1 MAAGLI
7 IRAVFAACLL
17 PVALLSGILLSG
29 SLLPALANTPIALGA
44 PPEEADYTLG
54 CLYPMTGPGALFGL
68 DSVVAIE
75 MAIEEIEQRRQ
86 TEGFP
91 RLRVVVDDDL
101 SKRFRGVQIAR
112 HFIHTLGVDALCG
125 VVSSSVALAV
135 SQVAQEEGVLFIGTD
150 HASPRLTGEAL
161 HPYYFRMSNSSR
173 TSMQAGAAYIARYL
187 ATKEKLK
194 IAFIGPD
201 YDYGYYQWDDLRRF
215 LGEHGV
221 EFEIVAELWPRLHE
235 VDFAPYIRALLYAR
249 PDLVV
254 NAHWGGDTIAFI
266 RQAKALGL
274 FEATQFMNFDSGGSY
289 EVLAALGD
297 EMPLGLILS
306 ARHHNNWPDTPRNRS
321 FVARFLARAGRY
333 PSYSAQGAYAG
344 ILALAAAYRD
354 AGIARPDNDNKG
366 DNKGDNNGQID
377 GETMRRELEKLVIAL
392 PEDPEG
398 FESYMDP
405 LTHEIQQVQAIG
417 KTVAGS
423 AMAPATV
430 ELGEWFVFYPPAG
443 KK

>member
-1 MAAGLI
+1 MAGFA
-7 IRAVFAACLL
+7 IRTVFTLFLL
-17 PVALLSGILLSG
+17 PGALASGAG
-29 SLLPALANTPIALGA
+29 VPALANTPIVLGA
-44 PPEEADYTLG
+44 PADEADYTLG
-54 CLYPMTGPGALFGL
+54 CLYPMRGPGALFGL

-75 MAIEEIEQRRQ
+75 MAIEEIEARRA
-86 TEGFP
+86 EEAFP

-135 SQVAQEEGVLFIGTD
+135 SQVAHEEGVLFIGTD

-173 TSMQAGAAYIARYL
+173 TSMQAGAAYIARHL
-187 ATKEKLK
+187 ATEEPLK

-215 LGEHGV
+215 LKERGV
-221 EFEIVAELWPRLHE
+221 AFETVAELWPKLHE

-266 RQAKALGL
+266 EQASALGL

-289 EVLAALGD
+289 EVLAALGPD
-297 EMPLGLILS
+297 MPLGLILS
-306 ARHHNNWPDTPRNRS
+306 ARHHNNWPDTARNRS
-321 FVARFLARAGRY
+321 FVERFLEKAGRY

-344 ILALAAAYRD
+344 IMALAYAYRD
-354 AGIARPDNDNKG
+354 AGLNQSISQPTS
-366 DNKGDNNGQID
+366 QI
-377 GETMRRELEKLVIAL
+377 GRETMRRKLENLVIAL

-405 LTHEIQQVQAIG
+405 ETHEIQQVQAIG

-423 AMAPATV
+423 TMAPATV
-430 ELGEWFVFYPPAG
+430 ELGDWFVFYPPGAE
-443 KK
+443 K

>member
-1 MAAGLI
+1 MAGFT
-7 IRAVFAACLL
+7 IRVLFVFAF
-17 PVALLSGILLSG
+17 LSGAVT
-29 SLLPALANTPIALGA
+29 PAPANTPIALGA
-44 PPEEADYTLG
+44 PAEEADYTLG

-75 MAIEEIEQRRQ
+75 MAIEEIEQRRE

-173 TSMQAGAAYIARYL
+173 TSMQAGAAYIAQHL
-187 ATKEKLK
+187 ATNEKLK

-215 LGEHGV
+215 LGERGV

-266 RQAKALGL
+266 EQARALGL

-289 EVLAALGD
+289 EVLAALGED
-297 EMPLGLILS
+297 MPLGLILS
-306 ARHHNNWPDTPRNRS
+306 ARHHNNWPDTPRNKS
-321 FVARFLARAGRY
+321 FVARFLAKAGRY

-344 ILALAAAYRD
+344 ILALAVAYRD
-354 AGIARPDNDNKG
+354 AGTARPDNHVDRHV
-366 DNKGDNNGQID
+366 DQHIDRHTDQPID
-377 GETMRRELEKLVIAL
+377 GHIDRETMRRELEKLVIAL

-423 AMAPATV
+423 TMAPATV
-430 ELGEWFVFYPPAG
+430 ELGDWFVFYPPPRE
-443 KK
+443 K